1 METYNAI
8 EKMIRARERAPVN
21 TNNSYDEN
29 EDISSNDEVNDNDNA
44 VMEEALLAIS
54 NEII

>member
-1 METYNAI
+1 
-8 EKMIRARERAPVN
+8 MIRARERATVN